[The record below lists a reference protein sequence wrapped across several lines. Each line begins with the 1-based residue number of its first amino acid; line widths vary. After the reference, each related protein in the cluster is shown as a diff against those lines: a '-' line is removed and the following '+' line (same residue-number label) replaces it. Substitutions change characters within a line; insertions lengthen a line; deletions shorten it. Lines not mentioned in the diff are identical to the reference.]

1 MEKTIEQIEEWI
13 TSMGIK
19 NATIANAKD
28 SETYV
33 INVDGSV
40 NLQGKINK
48 KKLPEYIQFGTIKG
62 TFDISNNEMTS
73 LRGCP
78 KEVAGVFI
86 CEGNKI
92 NDNQDQDGALSFP
105 QNTGRINFGHFQVYN
120 FDAKAPFD
128 KLTVEQKRF
137 AEKLWATGETLF
149 LKQDDHMAHKVPIFL
164 VSPETLDQY
173 LISNNPQKISIN
185 GEKVEFRPDKCHC
198 SCYCHPFASHKDSI
212 IGLKQPFVL
221 LCLERIKESAANDD
235 EYKWLIGKHI
245 TYEFAHAQ
253 MDQSTYRPIDEFY
266 KWVEDPLAN
275 MICLQCFWAY
285 DKGDI
290 FEFIKQTILN
300 EPDNQRLGWEYF
312 KYNMID
318 WENWA
323 KNKKEIKGNTESR
336 QTYLFYV
343 QKAFASS
350 KFKVEKMTL
359 TRYFYQMLN
368 V

>member
-1 MEKTIEQIEEWI
+1 MDKTTGRIEQWI
-13 TSMGIK
+13 KSKGIK

-28 SETYV
+28 NDELI

-40 NLQGKINK
+40 DLHGKIEEEE
-48 KKLPEYIQFGTIKG
+48 LPEYIQFGTVKG
-62 TFDISNNEMTS
+62 TFDISDNKLTS

-78 KEVAGVFI
+78 KEVTGVFI
-86 CEGNKI
+86 CDGN
-92 NDNQDQDGALSFP
+92 NVRDYQANGDLLFP
-105 QNTGRINFGHFQVYN
+105 QNAGRINFGHFQVYN
-120 FDAKAPFD
+120 FDGKAPYD
-128 KLTVEQKRF
+128 RLTVEQKRF

-149 LKQDDHMAHKVPIFL
+149 LKQEDRMAHKLPIFI

-173 LISNNPQKISIN
+173 LLNNNPQKININ
-185 GEKVEFRPDKCHC
+185 GEKVEFKPGKQFC
-198 SCYCHPFASHKDSI
+198 SYYNHPFASHKDSI

-221 LCLERIKESAANDD
+221 LCLERIRENAANDD

-253 MDQSTYRPIDEFY
+253 MDQSTYRPVDDFF

-285 DKGDI
+285 DKDKI
-290 FEFIKQTILN
+290 FEFIKETILK

-312 KYNMID
+312 RYNMID

-323 KNKKEIKGNTESR
+323 KNKKEIKCNTESK

-343 QKAFASS
+343 QKAFSNNR
-350 KFKVEKMTL
+350 FKIEKMTL

-368 V
+368 A

>member
-1 MEKTIEQIEEWI
+1 
-13 TSMGIK
+13 MGIR
-19 NATIANAKD
+19 NATIASTKD
-28 SETYV
+28 SDELV

-40 NLQGKINK
+40 DLHGKLDGNE
-48 KKLPEYIQFGTIKG
+48 LPEYIQFGTIKG
-62 TFDISNNEMTS
+62 TFDISDNKMTS

-78 KEVAGVFI
+78 KEVTGVFI
-86 CEGNKI
+86 CDGNNVK
-92 NDNQDQDGALSFP
+92 DYLVDGNLSFP

-149 LKQDDHMAHKVPIFL
+149 LKQDDRMAHKMPIFL

-173 LISNNPQKISIN
+173 LISNNPQKVNIN
-185 GEKVEFRPDKCHC
+185 GERVDFKPGKQHC
-198 SCYCHPFASHKDSI
+198 SCYCHPFTSHKDAI

-221 LCLERIKESAANDD
+221 LCLERIKESAANDN

-253 MDQSTYRPIDEFY
+253 MDQSTYRPIDDFY

-285 DKGDI
+285 DKGEI

-323 KNKKEIKGNTESR
+323 KNKKEIKGNIESK

-359 TRYFYQMLN
+359 TRYFYKMLN
-368 V
+368 A

>member
-1 MEKTIEQIEEWI
+1 
-13 TSMGIK
+13 MGIR

-48 KKLPEYIQFGTIKG
+48 KELPEYIQFGTIKG
-62 TFDISNNEMTS
+62 TFDISDNKMTS

-78 KEVAGVFI
+78 KEVTGVFI
-86 CEGNKI
+86 CDGNNVK
-92 NDNQDQDGALSFP
+92 DYLVDGNLSFP

-149 LKQDDHMAHKVPIFL
+149 LKQDDRMAHKMPIFL

-173 LISNNPQKISIN
+173 LIGNNPQKVNIN
-185 GEKVEFRPDKCHC
+185 GERVDFTPGKQHC
-198 SCYCHPFASHKDSI
+198 SCYCHPFTSHKDAI

-221 LCLERIKESAANDD
+221 LCLERIKESAASDD

-253 MDQSTYRPIDEFY
+253 MDQSTYRPIDDFY

-285 DKGDI
+285 DKGEI

-323 KNKKEIKGNTESR
+323 KNKKEIKGNTESK

-368 V
+368 A

>member
-1 MEKTIEQIEEWI
+1 MNQNTGQIEDWI
-13 TSMGIK
+13 TQMGIR

-48 KKLPEYIQFGTIKG
+48 KELPEYIQFGTIKG
-62 TFDISNNEMTS
+62 TFDISDNKMTS

-78 KEVAGVFI
+78 KEVTGVFI
-86 CEGNKI
+86 CDGNNVK
-92 NDNQDQDGALSFP
+92 DYLVDGNLSFP
-105 QNTGRINFGHFQVYN
+105 QNTGRINFGHFQIYN

-149 LKQDDHMAHKVPIFL
+149 LKQDDRMAHKMPIFL

-173 LISNNPQKISIN
+173 LISNNPQKVNIN
-185 GEKVEFRPDKCHC
+185 GERVDFKPGKQHC
-198 SCYCHPFASHKDSI
+198 SCYCHPFTSHKDAI

-221 LCLERIKESAANDD
+221 LCLERIKESAANDN

-253 MDQSTYRPIDEFY
+253 MDQSTYRPIDDFY

-285 DKGDI
+285 DKDKI
-290 FEFIKQTILN
+290 FDYIKETILN
-300 EPDNQRLGWEYF
+300 EPDNQRLGWHFF
-312 KYNMID
+312 KYNMTD
-318 WENWA
+318 WKSWA
-323 KNKKEIKGNTESR
+323 INKKEIKNNTER
-336 QTYLFYV
+336 KQTYLFYV
-343 QKAFASS
+343 QNAFTNN
-350 KFKVEKMTL
+350 KIKIEKMTL

-368 V
+368 A